1 MSLLKKKYMRCV
13 KGIYIFFLLLSF
25 ISCELEDKIGRY
37 TSGDNPVE
45 VELMTRNVTLG
56 GSESGVTL
64 KRLRVIAVA
73 KNSGKVEMN
82 RRADLSDPSSSGLE
96 HTGGV
101 FKLYLRP
108 GDYDLFVIGN
118 ETTGMNSALTGEP
131 SLSEIKSVPVTLPVD
146 TAEFVVCKHL
156 DIRIRNAASSTPVTG
171 EVSVDEGLTW
181 NSAFS
186 VELERIASKAS
197 LEIRKN
203 TDEDIK
209 IRQVTVKQLPSFSFL
224 SPSAYPLSGGLT
236 VTDTRSF
243 STPVSIAGEKDV
255 PSGYPYTSVV
265 QGKNSFIL
273 PEYIW
278 DNTAGK
284 GRASFMEIEAERN
297 GASETWQILLGKS
310 TDIPADYSLGRNTYY
325 RYMLTVNPLN
335 VDVNVSVE
343 PWQNTAAYDTIPGA
357 KIVFSRVNVG
367 YSYASESVVT
377 FTTKNLPPV
386 SVSLSPVLY
395 TYNSTGDP
403 VSSKFDMTRT
413 KINYSY
419 DQDTGTGMG
428 TLTIKR
434 NKVSLADT
442 LLLMAGGFAHTI
454 AVEGVEFA
462 GSNIYFDRVL
472 EKFTFDDTPAPG
484 CRAEHEKFQG
494 ASFYWGSL
502 QGYNTGYNFLAT
514 RKSDRKWGYISAP
527 VWISAFSVVGGD
539 DENLILQKGLHDP
552 KNLKGD
558 ICRFIT
564 QREWGPGNKKWRM
577 PTLDELRLLGDG
589 VRETTASTPGW
600 GYISG
605 SSSEGS
611 TVIGNGIRTNNRYY
625 LPANDNGLRG
635 RYWSA
640 SAAISASAR
649 GLYFEYLSTS
659 VQDWNTSSAVGVIRC
674 VVDSENNYSKVYR
687 VVYSNTDP
695 LNQESH
701 LYTVSP
707 PALLNE
713 GETIVLPALSTK
725 FNDYEVR
732 EGNKVVTK
740 YFHSGWLVNGRHF
753 DFGDSYVAGADGVG
767 STEVEIIPEW
777 TKFCKIEYVCTPPYP
792 GAAFYS
798 AFPSFPNNIHF
809 VKPGERY
816 SLPNVQ
822 VAVMSSPVKIAVGL
836 LVNGIRYNWGDE
848 MPVFSDIKVEPCWAN
863 VPESS
868 FASTNLKLSNSGA
881 IDATLIFA
889 SEGETGTLF
898 LWDILRCNSVTLPG
912 FTVNGVSI
920 ASPTVADYDRGRVI
934 HSVSGL
940 KRGVGDICR
949 LVGIPLNEINAKLAA
964 GILPDNGTWR
974 LPTAN
979 ELAALLHPFQDSS
992 QGRVYSILNNTF
1004 FPYNARYGTKDITY
1018 PTAEI
1023 SIPHL
1028 PSIYAWGGFIR
1039 LGSRIAIRPYASTAE
1054 TAIRCIR
1061 Q

>member
-131 SLSEIKSVPVTLPVD
+131 SLSEIKSVPVTLPID

-514 RKSDRKWGYISAP
+514 RKSDRKWGYISTP

-577 PTLDELRLLGDG
+577 PTLDELKLLGDG

-625 LPANDNGLRG
+625 LPANDGGDRG

-649 GLYFEYLSTS
+649 GLYFKYLSTS
-659 VQDWNTSSAVGVIRC
+659 VQDWNTSSGVGVIRC

-695 LNQESH
+695 LNQENN
-701 LYTVSP
+701 LYSVP
-707 PALLNE
+707 PSALLNE
-713 GETIVLPALSTK
+713 GETITLPALSTK

-732 EGNKVVTK
+732 EGSKVVTK

-753 DFGDSYVAGADGVG
+753 DFGDSYVVGADGIG
-767 STEVEIIPEW
+767 NTEVEIRPEW
-777 TKFCKIEYVCTPPYP
+777 TKLCKIEYVATPPYP
-792 GAAFYS
+792 GAIFYWH
-798 AFPSFPNNIHF
+798 FPSTTNF
-809 VKPGERY
+809 VKMGEKH
-816 SLPNVQ
+816 SLLY
-822 VAVMSSPVKIAVGL
+822 VMATVRSSPVKICTGL
-836 LVNGIRYNWGDE
+836 LVNGIRYSFGDE
-848 MPVFSDIKVEPCWAN
+848 IVASTDVKIEPYWAN
-863 VPESS
+863 TPETP
-868 FASTNLKLSNSGA
+868 FASTNLELSNPGST
-881 IDATLIFA
+881 DATFIFA
-889 SEGETGTLF
+889 PTGSKGSK
-898 LWDILRCNSVTLPG
+898 CSHQVANSNFPI
-912 FTVNGVSI
+912 NGVTIPSLL
-920 ASPTVADYDRGRVI
+920 PTDYDNARRLI
-934 HSVSGL
+934 HSVEGL
-940 KRGVGDICR
+940 KRGVGDVCR

-964 GILPDNGTWR
+964 GELPDNKTWR
-974 LPTAN
+974 LPAVY
-979 ELAALLHPFQDSS
+979 EMAALLHPYQDSS
-992 QGRVYSILNNTF
+992 EGRFYPILNTY
-1004 FPYNARYGTKDITY
+1004 FPYHTVYIGIPGIAASYIT
-1018 PTAEI
+1018 A
-1023 SIPHL
+1023 
-1028 PSIYAWGGFIR
+1028 
-1039 LGSRIAIRPYASTAE
+1039 GSRNNNRVVTVTISQGDGGITGGIFSAISDYA
-1054 TAIRCIR
+1054 RCIR

>member
-1 MSLLKKKYMRCV
+1 MSLLKKKYIRQV

-45 VELMTRNVTLG
+45 VELVTRNVTLG

-82 RRADLSDPSSSGLE
+82 RRTDLSAPSSSGLE
-96 HTGGV
+96 HAGGV

-131 SLSEIKSVPVTLPVD
+131 SLSEIKSVPVTLPAD
-146 TAEFVVCKHL
+146 TTEFVVCKHL
-156 DIRIRNAASSTPVTG
+156 DIRIRNSSSSTPVTG

-236 VTDTRSF
+236 VTDMRSF

-255 PSGYPYTSVV
+255 PSGYSYTSVV

-278 DNTAGK
+278 NNTAGK

-297 GASETWQILLGKS
+297 GVSETWQILLGKS
-310 TDIPADYSLGRNTYY
+310 TDIPVDYSLGRNTYY

-395 TYNSTGDP
+395 AYNSTGDP

-494 ASFYWGSL
+494 VSFYWGSL
-502 QGYNTGYNFLAT
+502 QGNNTGYNFLAT
-514 RKSDRKWGYISAP
+514 HKSDRKWGYISTP

-564 QREWGPGNKKWRM
+564 QREWGPGNKRWRM
-577 PTLDELRLLGDG
+577 PTLDELKLLGDG
-589 VRETTASTPGW
+589 IRETTASIPSW

-625 LPANDNGLRG
+625 LPANENGLRG

-659 VQDWNTSSAVGVIRC
+659 IQDWTTSSVDGAIRC
-674 VVDSENNYSKVYR
+674 VVDSENNYPKIYR
-687 VVYSNTDP
+687 VVYSNTNP
-695 LNQESH
+695 LNQENNS
-701 LYTVSP
+701 YSVPP

-713 GETIVLPALSTK
+713 GETITLPALSTK

-732 EGNKVVTK
+732 EGGKVVTK
-740 YFHSGWLVNGRHF
+740 YSHTGWLVNGRHF
-753 DFGDSYVAGADGVG
+753 DFGDSYVIGTDGAGN
-767 STEVEIIPEW
+767 TEVEIIPEW
-777 TKFCKIEYVCTPPYP
+777 TKLCKIEYVCTPPYP
-792 GAAFYS
+792 GAVFYWRFS
-798 AFPSFPNNIHF
+798 DSTNF
-809 VKPGERY
+809 VEMGEKH
-816 SLPNVQ
+816 SLLYVV
-822 VAVMSSPVKIAVGL
+822 VAVNSSPVKMCTGL
-836 LVNGIRYNWGDE
+836 LVNGDRYRFGDE
-848 MPVFSDIKVEPCWAN
+848 IVVSTDVKIEPYWVN
-863 VPESS
+863 TPETP
-868 FASTNLKLSNSGA
+868 FASTNLELSNPGST
-881 IDATLIFA
+881 DATLIFA
-889 SEGETGTLF
+889 PAGSKGTG
-898 LWDILRCNSVTLPG
+898 WSHSVANSSFPI
-912 FTVNGVSI
+912 NGVTIPSLL
-920 ASPTVADYDRGRVI
+920 PTDYDKNARLI
-934 HSVSGL
+934 HSVEGL
-940 KRGVGDICR
+940 KRGVGDVCR

-964 GILPDNGTWR
+964 GELPDNKTWR
-974 LPTAN
+974 LPDIY
-979 ELAALLHPFQDSS
+979 EMAALLHPYQDSS
-992 QGRVYSILNNTF
+992 EGRFYPILNTY
-1004 FPYNARYGTKDITY
+1004 FPYHARYMQIGIAASYIT
-1018 PTAEI
+1018 A
-1023 SIPHL
+1023 
-1028 PSIYAWGGFIR
+1028 
-1039 LGSRIAIRPYASTAE
+1039 GSRNNNSVVTVTISQGDGGITGGLYSATSNYA
-1054 TAIRCIR
+1054 RCIR

>member
-1 MSLLKKKYMRCV
+1 M
-13 KGIYIFFLLLSF
+13 LLSF

-131 SLSEIKSVPVTLPVD
+131 SLSEIKSVPVTLPID

-494 ASFYWGSL
+494 GVF
-502 QGYNTGYNFLAT
+502 
-514 RKSDRKWGYISAP
+514 
-527 VWISAFSVVGGD
+527 
-539 DENLILQKGLHDP
+539 
-552 KNLKGD
+552 
-558 ICRFIT
+558 
-564 QREWGPGNKKWRM
+564 
-577 PTLDELRLLGDG
+577 LLGFF
-589 VRETTASTPGW
+589 T
-600 GYISG
+600 
-605 SSSEGS
+605 
-611 TVIGNGIRTNNRYY
+611 
-625 LPANDNGLRG
+625 
-635 RYWSA
+635 
-640 SAAISASAR
+640 
-649 GLYFEYLSTS
+649 
-659 VQDWNTSSAVGVIRC
+659 
-674 VVDSENNYSKVYR
+674 R
-687 VVYSNTDP
+687 V
-695 LNQESH
+695 
-701 LYTVSP
+701 
-707 PALLNE
+707 
-713 GETIVLPALSTK
+713 
-725 FNDYEVR
+725 
-732 EGNKVVTK
+732 
-740 YFHSGWLVNGRHF
+740 
-753 DFGDSYVAGADGVG
+753 
-767 STEVEIIPEW
+767 
-777 TKFCKIEYVCTPPYP
+777 
-792 GAAFYS
+792 
-798 AFPSFPNNIHF
+798 
-809 VKPGERY
+809 
-816 SLPNVQ
+816 
-822 VAVMSSPVKIAVGL
+822 
-836 LVNGIRYNWGDE
+836 
-848 MPVFSDIKVEPCWAN
+848 
-863 VPESS
+863 
-868 FASTNLKLSNSGA
+868 
-881 IDATLIFA
+881 
-889 SEGETGTLF
+889 
-898 LWDILRCNSVTLPG
+898 
-912 FTVNGVSI
+912 
-920 ASPTVADYDRGRVI
+920 
-934 HSVSGL
+934 
-940 KRGVGDICR
+940 
-949 LVGIPLNEINAKLAA
+949 
-964 GILPDNGTWR
+964 
-974 LPTAN
+974 
-979 ELAALLHPFQDSS
+979 
-992 QGRVYSILNNTF
+992 
-1004 FPYNARYGTKDITY
+1004 
-1018 PTAEI
+1018 
-1023 SIPHL
+1023 
-1028 PSIYAWGGFIR
+1028 
-1039 LGSRIAIRPYASTAE
+1039 
-1054 TAIRCIR
+1054 
-1061 Q
+1061 

>member
-131 SLSEIKSVPVTLPVD
+131 SLSEIKSVPVTLPID

-514 RKSDRKWGYISAP
+514 RKSDRKWGYIFTP

-539 DENLILQKGLHDP
+539 DENLSLQKGLHDP

-577 PTLDELRLLGDG
+577 PTLDELKLLGDG

-625 LPANDNGLRG
+625 LPANDGGNRG

-659 VQDWNTSSAVGVIRC
+659 VQDWNTSSGVGVIRC

-695 LNQESH
+695 LNQENN
-701 LYTVSP
+701 LYSVP
-707 PALLNE
+707 PSALLNE
-713 GETIVLPALSTK
+713 GETITLPALSTK

-732 EGNKVVTK
+732 EGSKVVTK

-753 DFGDSYVAGADGVG
+753 DFGDSYVVGADGIG
-767 STEVEIIPEW
+767 NTEVEIRPEW
-777 TKFCKIEYVCTPPYP
+777 TKLCKIEYVATPPYP
-792 GAAFYS
+792 GAIFYWH
-798 AFPSFPNNIHF
+798 FPSTTNF
-809 VKPGERY
+809 VKMGEKH
-816 SLPNVQ
+816 SLLY
-822 VAVMSSPVKIAVGL
+822 VMATVRSSPVKICTGL
-836 LVNGIRYNWGDE
+836 LVNGIRYSFGDE
-848 MPVFSDIKVEPCWAN
+848 IVASTDVKIEPYWVN
-863 VPESS
+863 TPETP
-868 FASTNLKLSNSGA
+868 FASTNLKLSNSGSA
-881 IDATLIFA
+881 DATFTFA
-889 SEGETGTLF
+889 SEGETGTIVSWRF
-898 LWDILRCNSVTLPG
+898 LALHSVTFPG
-912 FTVNGVSI
+912 FAVNGVSFPLI
-920 ASPTVADYDRGRVI
+920 NSVTDYDKGYRVI
-934 HSVSGL
+934 HSVEGL

-949 LVGIPLNEINAKLAA
+949 LVGISLSEIHAKLAA
-964 GILPDNGTWR
+964 GDLPDNRTWR
-974 LPTAN
+974 LPTHY
-979 ELAALLHPFQDSS
+979 ELFALMHPYQESL
-992 QGRVYSILNNTF
+992 QGRVYPILNNTF
-1004 FPYNARYGTKDITY
+1004 FPYNTRYADGAITY
-1018 PTAEI
+1018 PTVNRGAHPEADG
-1023 SIPHL
+1023 L
-1028 PSIYAWGGFIR
+1028 
-1039 LGSRIAIRPYASTAE
+1039 LGLMSLREANININIWSSTVDS
-1054 TAIRCIR
+1054 AIRCIR

>member
-156 DIRIRNAASSTPVTG
+156 DIRIRNAASSTTVTG

-472 EKFTFDDTPAPG
+472 ERFTFDDTPAPG

-494 ASFYWGSL
+494 AFFYWGSL
-502 QGYNTGYNFLAT
+502 QGYRRGYDFLAP
-514 RKSDRKWGYISAP
+514 RRSDREWGNISSPVYIS
-527 VWISAFSVVGGD
+527 SFSVVGGD
-539 DENLILQKGLHDP
+539 DENLILQEGLHDP

-558 ICRFIT
+558 ICSFIT
-564 QREWGPGNKKWRM
+564 QRGWGPGNKKWRM
-577 PTLDELRLLGDG
+577 PTLDELKLLGDG
-589 VRETTASTPGW
+589 IRETISSTPNW
-600 GYISG
+600 NSISISSDDG
-605 SSSEGS
+605 SF
-611 TVIGNGIRTNNRYY
+611 VISNGIRTNNRYY
-625 LPANDNGLRG
+625 LPANRYGDSGE
-635 RYWSA
+635 YWSA
-640 SAAISASAR
+640 SAAISGSAR
-649 GLYFEYLSTS
+649 GLCFRYSSTS
-659 VQDWNTSSAVGVIRC
+659 IKDWTTALVSGAIRC

-695 LNQESH
+695 LNQENN
-701 LYTVSP
+701 LYSVPP

-713 GETIVLPALSTK
+713 GETITLPALSTK

-732 EGNKVVTK
+732 EGSKVVTK

-753 DFGDSYVAGADGVG
+753 DFGDSYVVGADGIG
-767 STEVEIIPEW
+767 NTEVEIRPEW
-777 TKFCKIEYVCTPPYP
+777 TKLCKIEYVATPPYP
-792 GAAFYS
+792 GAIFYWR
-798 AFPSFPNNIHF
+798 FPSTTIF
-809 VKPGERY
+809 VKIGEKH
-816 SLPNVQ
+816 SLFYVES
-822 VAVMSSPVKIAVGL
+822 AVNSSPVKMCTGL
-836 LVNGIRYNWGDE
+836 LVNGIRYSFGDE
-848 MPVFSDIKVEPCWAN
+848 IVASTDVKIEPYWAN
-863 VPESS
+863 TPETP
-868 FASTNLKLSNSGA
+868 FASTNLELSNPGST
-881 IDATLIFA
+881 DATFIFA
-889 SEGETGTLF
+889 PTGSKGSK
-898 LWDILRCNSVTLPG
+898 CSHQVANSNFPI
-912 FTVNGVSI
+912 NGVTIPSLL
-920 ASPTVADYDRGRVI
+920 PTDYDNARRLI
-934 HSVSGL
+934 HSVEGL
-940 KRGVGDICR
+940 KRGVGDVCR

-964 GILPDNGTWR
+964 GELPDNKTWR
-974 LPTAN
+974 LPAVY
-979 ELAALLHPFQDSS
+979 EMAALLHPYQDSS
-992 QGRVYSILNNTF
+992 EGRFYPILNTY
-1004 FPYNARYGTKDITY
+1004 FPYHTVYIGIPGIAASYIT
-1018 PTAEI
+1018 A
-1023 SIPHL
+1023 
-1028 PSIYAWGGFIR
+1028 
-1039 LGSRIAIRPYASTAE
+1039 GSRNNNRVVTVTISQGDGGITGGMFSATSDYA
-1054 TAIRCIR
+1054 RCIR